1 MNKPFQGRIKDPRSI
16 GNGAFCDISG
26 FWPLYNVTGSPVLVV
41 MRVLDL
47 PLHFIV
53 IIIDNI
59 IIIIIITVIINII
72 FITFIITRLFEQ
84 EQLLFL

>member
-1 MNKPFQGRIKDPRSI
+1 MELFVILAAFGRCII
-16 GNGAFCDISG
+16 
-26 FWPLYNVTGSPVLVV
+26 VTGSSILVV

-47 PLHFIV
+47 PLHFVI

-59 IIIIIITVIINII
+59 IIIITIIINII

-84 EQLLFL
+84 EQLLF